1 MLVES
6 DMEDVKGLLDDE
18 SEVTREFRDLRPV
31 HYLFKIEN
39 FSLLSNVKVDKYE
52 SPDFELGGYNW
63 RLCVYPEGK
72 KKVNENKHISLY
84 LVVSKSNSFTLHKE
98 VNVYFKLFV
107 YNQILDKYLTV
118 QDAKGRVSRFSGTKT
133 ERGFDQVLPLN
144 VFNDASNGYLIDDC
158 CIFGAEVFV
167 LAPINKGVCVS
178 LVKELVNNSTYTWNV
193 QIQNSAG
200 VVKQESC
207 ISEVFVIG
215 GYKWTLLLYPNGN
228 SSQKGKSLS
237 LFLQMHEALT
247 HGHKLSVEFV
257 VRVKDQL
264 HGKHH
269 EKTTTNQ
276 FYGSIGDWGFS
287 DLIPLS
293 KLNDKLNDGYLIKGG
308 IILEVQFS
316 LMILTKEFS

>member
-215 GYKWTLLLYPNGN
+215 PYCFTQMGIQARKAKACPCFCKCTKLLLMDINYLLNLWFVSKIN
-228 SSQKGKSLS
+228 SMENTMRKQLLTNFMDLS
-237 LFLQMHEALT
+237 GIGASPILY
-247 HGHKLSVEFV
+247 LSANSM
-257 VRVKDQL
+257 
-264 HGKHH
+264 
-269 EKTTTNQ
+269 TN
-276 FYGSIGDWGFS
+276 SMTD
-287 DLIPLS
+287 
-293 KLNDKLNDGYLIKGG
+293 
-308 IILEVQFS
+308 
-316 LMILTKEFS
+316 T